1 MFKDSINLEQEGLS
15 VLFVCGV
22 HGNESKAVKTVMKLR
37 EIINEKKEKFP
48 GISTIGFMIGVNKMG
63 LKHNTRE
70 WIDEPV
76 SPTNDMNRAFER
88 ETKVFD
94 KCFDEVV
101 DEIKEKAKVYDVVI
115 DVHNSPNCI
124 ESFLIDFGMP
134 KSNWIAG
141 FTKDMRKGILQPTVR
156 QSGVDSLK
164 NYVNSLVGTDHL
176 HVGFTVEL
184 GGMGFEGEHCDGEE
198 NIKLKA
204 LKLTQFIKELPKL
217 QNCNDA
223 VLNYLDCTIPVFS
236 SKEGIIEYVKK
247 NPNTS
252 YKKDEEIGVIRNFSS
267 TILERIKA
275 PCDGVMISVS
285 GSYYIDKFVGEF
297 QPFTKLEIFDKM

>member
-1 MFKDSINLEQEGLS
+1 MFKDSINLGQDGLS

-22 HGNESKAVKTVMKLR
+22 HGNESKAVKVVMKLR
-37 EIINEKKEKFP
+37 EMINEKKEKFP

-63 LKHNTRE
+63 LKHNARE
-70 WIDEPV
+70 WIDEPT

-134 KSNWIAG
+134 KSNWLAG
-141 FTKDMRKGILQPTVR
+141 FAKDMEKGILQPIVR

-164 NYVNSLVGTDHL
+164 NYVNSLSGTDHL

-204 LKLTQFIKELPKL
+204 FKLIQFMKELPKF
-217 QNCNDA
+217 QNCKEENID
-223 VLNYLDCTIPVFS
+223 YLDCTIPVLS
-236 SKEGIIEYVKK
+236 SREGIIEYTKK

-252 YKKDEEIGVIRNFSS
+252 YKKDEEIGVIISFTG

-275 PCDGVMISVS
+275 PCDGVMIGVS
-285 GSYYIDKFVGEF
+285 DSYYVDKFIGEF
-297 QPFTKLEIFDKM
+297 QPFTKPEIFDKI